1 MERTKQQKEQ
11 EFSEQED
18 TECWEPG
25 VHQGNKI
32 KNAINRKTAKYH
44 EHGGVKTAW
53 IKDTVSDNRKV
64 EGQAL

>member
-32 KNAINRKTAKYH
+32 TNAINRKTAKYH
-44 EHGGVKTAW
+44 EHGGVKQH
-53 IKDTVSDNRKV
+53 
-64 EGQAL
+64 G